1 MDLGCGAFYF
11 PAMSAPPTPLDPTMT
26 CVVCENA
33 FKPAEL
39 DRIIQIGD
47 GLALQSATLAGPGWE
62 EGGKGRM
69 RVTRTAWIASG
80 PDTKWL
86 YDRMQ
91 GIFRMVNTQ
100 VYQFDLTGFSEAF
113 QYTVYHGSE
122 GGHYDWHID
131 EGLKP
136 SQRKLSMSLQ
146 LTDPSAYEGCDLQF
160 HASRQV
166 ETAPR
171 DRGTA
176 IVFPSYTLHRV
187 TPIQSGIRKSLVV
200 WAAGPKFR

>member
-1 MDLGCGAFYF
+1 MDLCSTAFYF
-11 PAMSAPPTPLDPTMT
+11 CVMSDTPFDPNMT

-39 DRIIQIGD
+39 DHIVALGD
-47 GLALQSATLAGPGWE
+47 SLALGQATLAGEGWE
-62 EGGKGRM
+62 AEGKGRM
-69 RVTRTAWIASG
+69 RITRTAWIG
-80 PDTKWL
+80 NTPDTKWL

-91 GIFRMVNTQ
+91 SIFRMVNAQ
-100 VYQFDLTGFSEAF
+100 VYQFDLTGFSEQF

-131 EGLKP
+131 EGLKK

-146 LTDPSAYEGCDLQF
+146 LSDPSAYEGCELQF
-160 HASRQV
+160 HASRQI

-187 TPIQSGIRKSLVV
+187 TPITSGTRKSLVV
-200 WAAGPKFR
+200 WAAGPKFK